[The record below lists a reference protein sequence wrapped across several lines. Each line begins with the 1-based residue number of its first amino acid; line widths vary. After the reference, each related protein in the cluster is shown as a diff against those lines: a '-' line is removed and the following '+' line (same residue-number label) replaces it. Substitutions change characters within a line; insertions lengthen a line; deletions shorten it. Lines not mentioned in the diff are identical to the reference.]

1 MKLNHDIYEEAMEN
15 VKLSDERGLKLI
27 EQAMHQRQQRGQR
40 RKLQVAA
47 VVAAIL
53 TVALSLNG
61 ICYAQTGKN
70 ALEMFTVLFGNEN
83 VEEMAELMDGAR
95 ESGESVVSDNLKFTL
110 ECYWYDQENG
120 EAIYTMRIDSMDG
133 SPLDIEKI
141 NQEYIIMDRRWTG
154 GYSYDSESNK
164 DKTSYKQ
171 YCYVEGVLDQS
182 GNPVDKINIE
192 VCKYEDDCPAI
203 GGFTL
208 EPTGKMKARYVD
220 FSFLKECSSKA
231 KITGTG
237 WTVRFDHKWLE
248 YEEPFDTVDI
258 VMKDG
263 TVYRSGFHPTPQV
276 LPIYNADGEVLNE
289 EELEGEPS
297 EEQLIY
303 CGYSS
308 INDNFPGKE
317 GIWGVCHVS
326 FRNYINVDDIE
337 AVYMDGVELQLE

>member
-1 MKLNHDIYEEAMEN
+1 MKLNHDIYEEAMES
-15 VKLSDERGLKLI
+15 VKLSDERGMKLI
-27 EQAMHQRQQRGQR
+27 EQAMHQRKQRGQR
-40 RKLQVAA
+40 RKLQAAA

-53 TVALSLNG
+53 TVVLSLNG

-70 ALEMFTVLFGNEN
+70 VVEMFTTLFANEN
-83 VEEMAELMDGAR
+83 MEEMAELMDGAR
-95 ESGESVVSDNLKFTL
+95 ESGEFVVCENLKFTL
-110 ECYWYDQENG
+110 ECYWYDQKNG
-120 EAIYTMRIDSMDG
+120 EAIYTIRIDSLDG
-133 SPLDIEKI
+133 SPLNIEKV
-141 NQEYIIMDRRWTG
+141 NQEYIIMDRRWAG
-154 GYSYDSESNK
+154 GYSYDDEISK
-164 DKTSYKQ
+164 DKTSFKQ
-171 YCYVEGVLDQS
+171 YGYIEGVLDQS

-192 VCKYEDDCPAI
+192 VCKYEGDCPAI

-208 EPTGKMKARYVD
+208 EPTGQMKTRYVD

-237 WTVRFDHKWLE
+237 WSVRFDRKLME

-276 LPIYNADGEVLNE
+276 IPIYNADGEVLNK
-289 EELEGEPS
+289 EELEGEPK
-297 EEQLIY
+297 EEQVIN

-308 INDNFPGKE
+308 MNNNFQEKE
-317 GIWGVCHVS
+317 GGRSIYHVS
-326 FRNYINVDDIE
+326 FRNYINVDEIE

>member
-15 VKLSDERGLKLI
+15 VKLSDERGMKLI
-27 EQAMHQRQQRGQR
+27 EQAMHQRKQRGQR
-40 RKLQVAA
+40 RKLQAAA

-53 TVALSLNG
+53 TVVLSLNG

-70 ALEMFTVLFGNEN
+70 VVEMFTTLFANEN
-83 VEEMAELMDGAR
+83 MEEMAELMDGAR
-95 ESGESVVSDNLKFTL
+95 ESGEFVVYENLKFTL

-120 EAIYTMRIDSMDG
+120 EAIYTMRIDSLDG

-141 NQEYIIMDRRWTG
+141 NQDYIIMDG
-154 GYSYDSESNK
+154 S
-164 DKTSYKQ
+164 
-171 YCYVEGVLDQS
+171 CYVEGVLDQS

-192 VCKYEDDCPAI
+192 VCHYEDDCPAI
-203 GGFTL
+203 GSFTL

-237 WTVRFDHKWLE
+237 WTVKFDRKWRE
-248 YEEPFDTVDI
+248 YEEPFDTMDI

-263 TVYRSGFHPTPQV
+263 TVYRSGFHPKPQV
-276 LPIYNADGEVLNE
+276 LPIYNAEGEVLNE
-289 EELEGEPS
+289 EELEGEPRK
-297 EEQLIY
+297 EQLIY

-308 INDNFPGKE
+308 YNDNFQGQE
-317 GIWGVCHVS
+317 DGWSVYHAS
-326 FRNYINVDDIE
+326 FRNYIDVDDIE
-337 AVYMDGVELQLE
+337 TVYMDGVELQLE